1 MVTEIRILDKYLNPW
16 YSRCMKLFFDALQRI
31 KYKLGFD
38 RKNFIL
44 KYIKH
49 NKCTIFLEIG
59 VFNGHFAERILKT
72 ASNNTPDSKIHYL
85 GIDLFKEGLTQYK
98 HAAEVSLYPKTL
110 MEVQTRLS
118 KFDNAKVELIQGD
131 STKVLPLIT
140 KHLKFDVIHIDGGH
154 SFETVQNDWK
164 NVMEIIGPRTV
175 VFFDDYTNRR
185 GTTKGG
191 FGVKEVV
198 DRIDT
203 SKFQVKL
210 SKNRDYFWKTYGLL
224 CLKIAMVTVKNK
236 QE

>member
-1 MVTEIRILDKYLNPW
+1 
-16 YSRCMKLFFDALQRI
+16 MKLFFGVLQRI

-44 KYIKH
+44 RYIEH
-49 NKCTIFLEIG
+49 NKCTSFLEVG

-72 ASNNTPDSKIHYL
+72 ASKSTPDSKLHYL
-85 GIDLFKEGLTQYK
+85 GVDLFKEGLTQDK
-98 HAAEVSLYPKTL
+98 HAAEVSLYPRTL
-110 MEVQTRLS
+110 TEVQSRLC
-118 KFDNAKVELIQGD
+118 KFDNTKVELIQGD
-131 STKVLPLIT
+131 STKVLPLIP

-164 NVMEIIGPRTV
+164 NVMEVIGPRTV

-185 GTTKGG
+185 GVTKGG
-191 FGVKEVV
+191 FGVKKVV
-198 DRIDT
+198 DCIDS

-224 CLKIAMVTVKNK
+224 CLKIAMVTVRNAQK
-236 QE
+236 